1 MKIIFLDI
9 DGVLNSRKYFV
20 ETHKGNLVCHKVY
33 DYTKEEDLAKLQ
45 MLKIDFY
52 KLQLLKEIIR
62 ETDAKIVITSAWRNL
77 SDWTL
82 IEEYLTNKG
91 LPIIGTTQS
100 FGSRGE
106 EIIDYL
112 GNHEEIDNY
121 IIIDDDMFLDFYE
134 LENNLV
140 KTNYDDGLTYE
151 QVFDAI
157 DMLNCKRLKK
167 SKINIEK

>member
-33 DYTKEEDLAKLQ
+33 DYTKEEDLSKLQ

-77 SDWTL
+77 KEWPF
-82 IEEYLTNKG
+82 IEEILIQKG
-91 LPIIGTTQS
+91 LPIIGVTSS
-100 FGSRGE
+100 FDSRGN
-106 EIIDYL
+106 EIRDYL
-112 GNHEEIDNY
+112 RNHDEIDNF
-121 IIIDDDMFLDFYE
+121 IIIDDDIFWDFFE
-134 LENNLV
+134 LENSLV
-140 KTNYDDGLTYE
+140 KTNYDYGLTCE
-151 QVFDAI
+151 QVYEAI
-157 DMLNCKRLKK
+157 DMLNCKKVKK
-167 SKINIEK
+167 YTKSNY

>member
-9 DGVLNSRKYFV
+9 DGVLNSRKYFI

-33 DYTKEEDLAKLQ
+33 DYNKMDDLIKLF

-52 KLQLLKEIIR
+52 KLQLLREIISY
-62 ETDAKIVITSAWRNL
+62 TNAKIVITSAWRNL
-77 SDWTL
+77 KEWPL
-82 IEEYLTNKG
+82 IEEILIEKG
-91 LPIIGTTQS
+91 LPIIGVTSS

-106 EIIDYL
+106 EIRDYL
-112 GNHEEIDNY
+112 KDNEEIDNY

-140 KTNYDDGLTYE
+140 KTNYDDGLTEENVY
-151 QVFDAI
+151 DAI
-157 DMLNCKRLKK
+157 DMLNYKRVKK
-167 SKINIEK
+167 YTKSNY